1 MKKYNGHV
9 APVHIF
15 FSGSGDTGKSHSV
28 KKNVYSNIKNIA
40 LSLQRPSKTIR
51 FGLGIKPG
59 RTLHGLNNKSKN
71 ALRNKLSEIKFLVI
85 DEVSIVSNDL

>member
-1 MKKYNGHV
+1 MYIVISKTLLYQCKD
-9 APVHIF
+9 P
-15 FSGSGDTGKSHSV
+15 
-28 KKNVYSNIKNIA
+28 
-40 LSLQRPSKTIR
+40 QKTIR

-59 RTLHGLNNKSKN
+59 RTLHGLNDKSKN